1 MKTMISSFWPWKS
14 SAKATILYRNH
25 LNDSVAKVNLIAI
38 LKLKSSHSAAKV
50 DLIALKQSAALA
62 DFTVSMEVMLLRS
75 ASCRRGGSPDQ
86 LNRFHRS
93 QWTLN
98 RFQSCCFMPQ
108 SSMYPSANWSNMQTE
123 KYLNVDFYICMCIY
137 IYIIV
142 FIYIMFHMYMHM
154 FLEYIL
160 MHAYFDLQINLQT
173 PYPIIYTY
181 DYIYIYI
188 YYLFVIYHLNID
200 MDYRCTYIDIFEN
213 VYVYIYINTV

>member
-1 MKTMISSFWPWKS
+1 MISSFWPWKS

-137 IYIIV
+137 IYIYYCFYLHHV
-142 FIYIMFHMYMHM
+142 SHVY
-154 FLEYIL
+154 
-160 MHAYFDLQINLQT
+160 AYVSG
-173 PYPIIYTY
+173 IYTY
-181 DYIYIYI
+181 AC
-188 YYLFVIYHLNID
+188 LF
-200 MDYRCTYIDIFEN
+200 
-213 VYVYIYINTV
+213 